1 MGNGNSNSKLAE
13 ADVERFFA
21 ALDGVRESQLMVLTA
36 MGRNLDRAEHE
47 EAWKEVRRAADANGI
62 LREVQAIGDRAM
74 HWASRGTNIPPL
86 QPVPGDHEL
95 WVATRMQA
103 APAIV
108 DAAVAI
114 ALGNLLDEASR
125 EILLGPWLVATG
137 RPE

>member
-1 MGNGNSNSKLAE
+1 MGNGKGNSRLAE
-13 ADVERFFA
+13 AELERFFA
-21 ALDGVRESQLMVLTA
+21 ALDSVQEGQLMVLTA
-36 MGRNLDRAEHE
+36 MGRNLNRAEHD
-47 EAWKEVRRAADANGI
+47 EAWKEVRRAADANGV

-86 QPVPGDHEL
+86 QPIPGDHET

-114 ALGNLLDEASR
+114 ALGGLLDQASR

-137 RPE
+137 SPE